1 MAIKVV
7 TDSSADLPAELAEE
21 MGISVVPLYV
31 RFGEEVYRDRVE
43 MSEDEFYRRLLHD
56 PVHPSTTQPTPQDF
70 AEVYQKLSKEADGI
84 ISIHLSSKLSGTCS
98 SALQGKEM
106 VGKGCPIEVID
117 SQSLTMGLGITA
129 IAAADMVKAGKG
141 LSEVV
146 EAVKPMLPN
155 VHLFGLL
162 DTLKYLAMGGRIGK
176 AQALL
181 GSVLNVKPIL
191 TLKDGEVVPAGR
203 ARTRAKGIDELFNF
217 AQNAAGIEDLSV
229 IYNTTPDDADKLV
242 ERIAAIFPKE
252 RIRLA
257 KLGPVLGVHCGPD
270 IVFVVFRDKG
280 KA

>member
-1 MAIKVV
+1 
-7 TDSSADLPAELAEE
+7 
-21 MGISVVPLYV
+21 
-31 RFGEEVYRDRVE
+31 
-43 MSEDEFYRRLLHD
+43 
-56 PVHPSTTQPTPQDF
+56 
-70 AEVYQKLSKEADGI
+70 
-84 ISIHLSSKLSGTCS
+84 
-98 SALQGKEM
+98 
-106 VGKGCPIEVID
+106 
-117 SQSLTMGLGITA
+117 
-129 IAAADMVKAGKG
+129 
-141 LSEVV
+141 
-146 EAVKPMLPN
+146 
-155 VHLFGLL
+155 
-162 DTLKYLAMGGRIGK
+162 
-176 AQALL
+176 
-181 GSVLNVKPIL
+181 LNVKPIL